1 MKLKNNIAEIIVLL
15 LFIIIFLSSCGVGN
29 LTTHQHQEINKID
42 KQLNQ
47 MWNEYTYKRDSLWIK
62 RDSIIKHKDKL
73 KPCCIKT
80 SNNVYIYEGITIDHN

>member
-1 MKLKNNIAEIIVLL
+1 
-15 LFIIIFLSSCGVGN
+15 
-29 LTTHQHQEINKID
+29 
-42 KQLNQ
+42 